1 MKNRNQTLYIIL
13 AIFFPLI
20 MIIAV
25 LVQKKLPDP
34 ESAAEQ
40 DASATA
46 PDPISSDSES
56 DDES

>member
-1 MKNRNQTLYIIL
+1 
-13 AIFFPLI
+13 LI

-40 DASATA
+40 DASVTNLG
-46 PDPISSDSES
+46 PSPSDSIAGEES
-56 DDES
+56 